1 MFSNV
6 PDPLHMVPIKAGDYI
21 EYSGVE
27 FDGATIVYGMVVN
40 IGITTSGNQ
49 PGFVRVEDAL
59 IGIGDAS
66 ADVEAARYRV
76 RI

>member
-1 MFSNV
+1 
-6 PDPLHMVPIKAGDYI
+6 MVPIKAGDYI